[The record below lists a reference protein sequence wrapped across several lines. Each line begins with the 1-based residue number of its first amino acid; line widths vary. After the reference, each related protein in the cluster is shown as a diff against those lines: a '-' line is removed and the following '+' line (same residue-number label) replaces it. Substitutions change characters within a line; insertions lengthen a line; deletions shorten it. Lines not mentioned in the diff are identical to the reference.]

1 MSYLAAMLD
10 TVGVQ
15 VNVGSLL
22 APYLIQEIVQADR
35 LHLLMSS
42 SRNRCIFIALKL
54 LFPDAALL
62 LFNGAFQLHFIALK
76 LLFPGVVCC
85 FSLQHSHG
93 CIGRGIQLNL
103 PMHFRLK

>member
-54 LFPDAALL
+54 LFPGIGLL

-76 LLFPGVVCC
+76 LLFPDRLSAPADNNH
-85 FSLQHSHG
+85 FNLK
-93 CIGRGIQLNL
+93 CIGR
-103 PMHFRLK
+103 FS

>member
-54 LFPDAALL
+54 LFP
-62 LFNGAFQLHFIALK
+62 
-76 LLFPGVVCC
+76 GVVCC

>member
-76 LLFPGVVCC
+76 LLFPGVGLLL
-85 FSLQHSHG
+85 FIATLSRMPRKRDSTESP
-93 CIGRGIQLNL
+93 NA
-103 PMHFRLK
+103 F